1 MDFANTE
8 LTAGIL
14 AIIIAVAQLV
24 GKAIPDTATGLAAI
38 VRKVAKVVG
47 LYIPNNTGK

>member
-1 MDFANTE
+1 MDFTNTE
-8 LTAGIL
+8 LTAGAV

-38 VRKVAKVVG
+38 VRKIAKVIG
-47 LYIPNNTGK
+47 LYTPNNTGK